1 MTYMRK
7 AAYILLI
14 LLLAS
19 CDRIG
24 DTYMD
29 SIGLKASIGQMDNSS
44 QGTKAEEARPFEG
57 TAPTPDNSLH
67 AEVWFSLDRHKFIHE
82 PAGSTYLP
90 CHTDM
95 TFTSD
100 AATYADYTPDGSD
113 TPVSLK
119 YPTDNNQSVYC
130 VGFHPASGLET
141 TWETTDGVNVT
152 HEITGSEDL
161 MFADV
166 IEGTWN
172 DHFSSQHYSHLLTW
186 VKVSVC
192 AMTMETAKQWGKVT
206 NILISSKS
214 TVSIDLSKDS
224 NKTAYSGNINIP
236 AYNGPAEGTELSL
249 TSREVGSV
257 FCIPETKDNKA
268 VVTVSI
274 TTSNYG
280 TKTLEVPLSDLDY
293 VPLTSADQTIGKLF
307 ILSLYF
313 NPFALIEGTCTLN
326 YWNDQ
331 NEDLY
336 LTPTV

>member
-1 MTYMRK
+1 MMFMRK
-7 AAYILLI
+7 TTYILL
-14 LLLAS
+14 LLLLTS
-19 CDRIG
+19 CDRVG
-24 DTYMD
+24 DTCAD
-29 SIGLKASIGQMDNSS
+29 HIGLKASIGLLDSKS
-44 QGTKAEEARPFEG
+44 HATRAAVARPFEG
-57 TAPTPDNSLH
+57 TAPTPGNPLH
-67 AEVWFSLDRHKFIHE
+67 AGVWFSLDRHKFIHE

-90 CHTDM
+90 CHTEM

-100 AATYADYTPDGSD
+100 AATYADYTPAGSG

-119 YPTDNNQSVYC
+119 YPTDNNQSVYS
-130 VGFHPASGLET
+130 VGFHPATGWNT
-141 TWETTDGVNVT
+141 ADGVQVT

-172 DHFSSQHYSHLLTW
+172 THFSSQHYSHILTW

-192 AMTMETAKQWGKVT
+192 AMTMETASQWGKVT
-206 NILISSKS
+206 DIKISSKS
-214 TVSIDLSKDS
+214 NVSIDLSKDS
-224 NKTAYSGNINIP
+224 DKISYSGSTQIS
-236 AYNGPAEGTELSL
+236 AYNGPVEGTELNL
-249 TSREVGSV
+249 TSTEVGSV

-293 VPLTSADQTIGKLF
+293 VPLTSADQTVGKLF

-336 LTPTV
+336 LTPTAQ